1 MKEDKNEKET
11 NEKIN
16 EENQNINNVKPA
28 SDIADS
34 IVTILVDKIISDAV
48 INSKINEIYKTMNN
62 HCFDFLTYL
71 INPYLKNRFIFYENG
86 IEDLNQ
92 QKKELY
98 FSSKPLEKINSWTVL
113 TEPKCPEV
121 DRCANTKT
129 KTIKYKKY
137 TDLKDDGLK
146 ESSFALD
153 AEEDIKN
160 IKNNNN
166 VFDENEDHSNYNLGI
181 KNKKELKNNI
191 KDKKSQKDVN
201 NEVKENKNKND
212 IKEKQPKNNVSKRIN
227 FNEDNSPKKKEKEEI
242 LELSVVNDL
251 PMESYENKYSLINSN
266 EENEKLRREREIEIQ
281 RKQEMKVV
289 EKERQEK
296 KNRLQLMKRMEKQF
310 DSNRLT
316 FDPDGKVINLRS
328 HNVENLEGGFVFS
341 KLRIK
346 TEKNKKKSK
355 LNLFDIVYPIEGVES
370 TPINENKNE
379 SIANTRGTTLK
390 GKEVLLNKIEVDLS
404 KIKVEKNEEDK
415 IWNNNVNNNNN
426 NNKEKKESVLPSGA
440 NFDKIIPEI
449 GVIITG
455 ENAREVKEGGFDY
468 VKKYN
473 KPSFNELSKFISES
487 INLNS
492 RNFSSLMNS
501 NNDLNKNNNNINNYA
516 NNERLKTEENNYIGY
531 KEEFNDN
538 NPLIQNA
545 HYLNN
550 NIKYYSP
557 NSNRY
562 NNLGIN
568 NSILNSRKRNLFNSY
583 DKVKA
588 ENGQFQSIQLSK
600 NLNTQKLTNI
610 FDDVINNN
618 TSLNDYLKTK
628 DVDNLDNLNYLEKA
642 VLPFKNL
649 RYKKQ
654 NGIRKLIDIGNDNN
668 NLKQN
673 SDQAFINRFNSQIVN
688 NKEWGKEED
697 DIYKMQEKLNRE
709 MKGENQ
715 YQSIFRKQRNNR
727 MKNYGMQ
734 IMTEGNN
741 KRERKVPLFGGNIK

>member
-1 MKEDKNEKET
+1 
-11 NEKIN
+11 
-16 EENQNINNVKPA
+16 
-28 SDIADS
+28 
-34 IVTILVDKIISDAV
+34 
-48 INSKINEIYKTMNN
+48 
-62 HCFDFLTYL
+62 
-71 INPYLKNRFIFYENG
+71 
-86 IEDLNQ
+86 
-92 QKKELY
+92 
-98 FSSKPLEKINSWTVL
+98 
-113 TEPKCPEV
+113 
-121 DRCANTKT
+121 
-129 KTIKYKKY
+129 
-137 TDLKDDGLK
+137 
-146 ESSFALD
+146 
-153 AEEDIKN
+153 
-160 IKNNNN
+160 
-166 VFDENEDHSNYNLGI
+166 
-181 KNKKELKNNI
+181 
-191 KDKKSQKDVN
+191 
-201 NEVKENKNKND
+201 
-212 IKEKQPKNNVSKRIN
+212 
-227 FNEDNSPKKKEKEEI
+227 
-242 LELSVVNDL
+242 
-251 PMESYENKYSLINSN
+251 MESYENKYSLINSN

-516 NNERLKTEENNYIGY
+516 NNERLKTEDNNYIGY